1 MAEKYIDCSPN
12 FDTYTSST
20 EHKKQLS
27 EVGFTEKNTIKLLKY
42 QVQSREE
49 PSYGRQLLTHKMI
62 HNRDAIDCYQD
73 AALSSLLS
81 PKEKAKLMGHIDT
94 IITFDPKTK
103 QELFQVVVHSTN
115 PEDILYFKVKHL
127 LYYSKKEMMFKMK
140 ALAIAPMIMDYN
152 DDMQFLGMK
161 AMFWTSVDD
170 LIQSPDINNID
181 NSWATR
187 VYHNFSVENL
197 KVLKGTQEIAEI
209 LDIMIEDLSNNAE
222 DVYLAHTFDADGR
235 QKMNPAGSIICG
247 DILDLKQNILK
258 NDVFDAVFSLSCI
271 DWNVQ
276 FSDMLAAAWD
286 CVKPGGY
293 FVATFRLTNE
303 VGCNDIDKSYQ
314 YINYVGREEEELAAY
329 VVLNANNLLQQLN
342 IFNPSK
348 IIAYGYFG
356 KPSAT
361 AVTPYTEICF
371 SAFAIQKRML
381 GDNSAAELNFNLPKD
396 IRSSLESGQQ

>member
-1 MAEKYIDCSPN
+1 MRKMNLCLIGLSFIVFSCINTSDKQTSTNNTTTGAMLASPSLEELQNDDDIIWIAEKYIDCSPN

-62 HNRDAIDCYQD
+62 HNRDSFACYKD
-73 AALSSLLS
+73 ASLSTLLS
-81 PKEKAKLMGHIDT
+81 ANEKQILMGYIDT
-94 IITFDPKTK
+94 IITFDPKTEE
-103 QELFQVVVHSTN
+103 ELIQVVVHSTN
-115 PEDILYFKVKHL
+115 PEDILYFRVKHL

-170 LIQSPDINNID
+170 LIQSPDINNKD

-197 KVLKGTQEIAEI
+197 TVLKGTQEIAEI
-209 LDIMIEDLSNNAE
+209 FDIMIEDLSNNAE

-235 QKMNPAGSIICG
+235 QKMNPAEIRSIQSSIDTIITFDPSTFREVIQVVNNEFNG
-247 DILDLKQNILK
+247 TNVKQIRLMQDWVWNHK
-258 NDVFDAVFSLSCI
+258 NKSLSI
-271 DWNVQ
+271 SYLGFKPIINRYTTAGKFINSGPV
-276 FSDMLAAAWD
+276 FTRRVAWD
-286 CVKPGGY
+286 
-293 FVATFRLTNE
+293 
-303 VGCNDIDKSYQ
+303 
-314 YINYVGREEEELAAY
+314 
-329 VVLNANNLLQQLN
+329 
-342 IFNPSK
+342 
-348 IIAYGYFG
+348 G
-356 KPSAT
+356 K
-361 AVTPYTEICF
+361 
-371 SAFAIQKRML
+371 
-381 GDNSAAELNFNLPKD
+381 
-396 IRSSLESGQQ
+396 

>member
-1 MAEKYIDCSPN
+1 MKNITYKTDYLAENFSKNRIMWEQFYESEREIIERLN
-12 FDTYTSST
+12 FDSST
-20 EHKKQLS
+20 DVLDI
-27 EVGFTEKNTIKLLKY
+27 GCGCGGLGL
-42 QVQSREE
+42 
-49 PSYGRQLLTHKMI
+49 
-62 HNRDAIDCYQD
+62 
-73 AALSSLLS
+73 AL
-81 PKEKAKLMGHIDT
+81 KEKLGVENYT
-94 IITFDPKTK
+94 G
-103 QELFQVVVHSTN
+103 V
-115 PEDILYFKVKHL
+115 DIN
-127 LYYSKKEMMFKMK
+127 
-140 ALAIAPMIMDYN
+140 ALA
-152 DDMQFLGMK
+152 
-161 AMFWTSVDD
+161 
-170 LIQSPDINNID
+170 
-181 NSWATR
+181 
-187 VYHNFSVENL
+187 
-197 KVLKGTQEIAEI
+197 AEI
-209 LDIMIEDLSNNAE
+209 
-222 DVYLAHTFDADGR
+222 G

-276 FSDMLAAAWD
+276 FSDMLGTAWE

-293 FVATFRLTNE
+293 FVATFRLTVE
-303 VGCNDIDKSYQ
+303 VGCNDINKSYQ
-314 YINYVGREEEELAAY
+314 YINYVGQKEGEVAAY